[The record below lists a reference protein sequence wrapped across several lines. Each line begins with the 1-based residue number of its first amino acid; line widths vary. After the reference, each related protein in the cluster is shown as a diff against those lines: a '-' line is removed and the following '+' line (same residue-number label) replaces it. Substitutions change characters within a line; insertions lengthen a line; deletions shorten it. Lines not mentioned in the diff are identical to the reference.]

1 MIADEKNNSSTMTLK
16 KKFLSFSAVLLTII
30 LLAQTASALTF
41 NGFFANPVTKGKT
54 WFTYE
59 MEPGDSVK
67 DYLVVTNNQNTT
79 QSFYIYPADLS
90 ASTDGGFAIKQR
102 KEEMKDIGKWIELEE
117 TEVTLTPRSSQK
129 IAFTLTVPNDEKID
143 VGEHAGGIAIEEKP
157 ASENNSQQGIVI
169 HKRVGTR
176 VYVTIPGEIIKDVQ
190 YESFKKDIS
199 KFRSFVIPKI
209 YKFSVATNNIGNV
222 SNKIEIVFN
231 AKNILTGKIHTQKY
245 SQMLTRETRGVSN
258 FNWKAPFCGIYKF
271 SVDGKYQTLDGEGV
285 FKTDTLIGIIIPWD
299 LILLLI
305 ILVIFGLQGYKKY
318 KTLYSG
324 ENWKQYTVKSSDT
337 VTELAEKYSV
347 TWRQIV
353 KVNKI
358 KAPYSIKSG
367 EKILLPIKT
376 PKSRK

>member
-1 MIADEKNNSSTMTLK
+1 MIADEKNNSSTMILK
-16 KKFLSFSAVLLTII
+16 KKFLSFSAVLLTMM
-30 LLAQTASALTF
+30 LLFQTASAVTF
-41 NGFFANPVTKGKT
+41 NGFFANPATKGKT

-59 MEPGDSVK
+59 MEPGESITDT
-67 DYLVVTNNQNTT
+67 LVVTNNQNTT

-117 TEVTLTPRSSQK
+117 TEVTLAPRSSQK
-129 IAFTLTVPNDEKID
+129 IAFTLTVPNNEKID

-157 ASENNSQQGIVI
+157 AEENNSQQGIVI

-176 VYVTIPGEIIKDVQ
+176 VYVTIPGDIIKDVQ

-299 LILLLI
+299 LMLLLI

-367 EKILLPIKT
+367 EKILLPGKT